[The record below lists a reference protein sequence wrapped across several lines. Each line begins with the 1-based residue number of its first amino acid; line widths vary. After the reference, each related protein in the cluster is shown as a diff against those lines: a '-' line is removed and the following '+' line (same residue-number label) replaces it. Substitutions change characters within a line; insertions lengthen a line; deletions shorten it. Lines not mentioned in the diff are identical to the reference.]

1 MFTEMQRTPPPDHP
15 FYLRT
20 GPIDPVLFAGPGF
33 SLNIRMLRSTED
45 TLQALCASEG
55 LTFWGHAAGIIFDYF
70 AAHPTQ
76 ADIQNLTPENA
87 PPMLLK
93 NGGSRRWAPM
103 TTSRQIRAILTPP
116 ALQWVAGQTATPK
129 ATEPNQEV
137 ARLCALILHRNVAT
151 GATLVQVARQAFKTE
166 S

>member
-1 MFTEMQRTPPPDHP
+1 
-15 FYLRT
+15 
-20 GPIDPVLFAGPGF
+20 
-33 SLNIRMLRSTED
+33 MLRSTED

-76 ADIQNLTPENA
+76 ANIQNLTPVNA

-93 NGGSRRWAPM
+93 NGGARRWAPM
-103 TTSRQIRAILTPP
+103 TTSRQTRTILTLP

-129 ATEPNQEV
+129 VTEPNQEV
-137 ARLCALILHRNVAT
+137 ARLCALILHRNVTT